1 MYAVISRMRT
11 VCTETH
17 SPFSTCTSIVTFPPV
32 ASSSPLSATSVV
44 SSFGASSCFSSSF
57 FSSSS
62 SLGLT
67 SFLPVLWARGRRRDA
82 LNVYVYSEV
91 RHVHVCQN
99 LFLYFYPRR
108 VWATTGIVV
117 VWFICYPRRSVVPRG
132 IVVVWF
138 ACPSVCLW
146 FLSLL
151 TWMP

>member
-1 MYAVISRMRT
+1 MYAAISRIRT
-11 VCTETH
+11 VCTATH

-99 LFLYFYPRR
+99 LFLYFYPRCA
-108 VWATTGIVV
+108 WAATGIAV
-117 VWFICYPRRSVVPRG
+117 VWFICYRGVPWYSSG
-132 IVVVWF
+132 LVCLFV
-138 ACPSVCLW
+138 CPSVCLW